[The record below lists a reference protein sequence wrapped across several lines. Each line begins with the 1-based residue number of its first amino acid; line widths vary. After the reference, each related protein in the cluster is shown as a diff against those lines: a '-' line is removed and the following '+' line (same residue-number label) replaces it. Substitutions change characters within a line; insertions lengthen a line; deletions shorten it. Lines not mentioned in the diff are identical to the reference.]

1 MYGQRLEHHY
11 LRLLTLFPSRE
22 AATTLQALADSLC
35 CSKRHM
41 RALLVKMQNEGWLNW
56 QAAPGRGRQAQLR
69 LLRDEQQL
77 LVEKADRLLETGNLA
92 AAVEL
97 LGDEKRRLAS
107 LLRTRLGYRISDNYQ
122 SLRIPYY
129 REMLNLNPGTPLRRS
144 ESHLVRQIFNGLTR
158 IDPQSG
164 EVECDLAHRWRQLD
178 ALRWR
183 FFLRRGVRFHDG
195 RELTAGDVI
204 SSLTRSATLPL
215 FSHIKRVTAAGTLS
229 VIVELDHPDDRL
241 PLLLTDPA
249 ALILPDDRARR
260 DDFAAHPVG
269 TGPYRVVEN
278 DRWHLRM
285 QAFDHYF
292 GLRGLLDE
300 VELIVWPDV
309 AHAAASEQFI
319 PSGQSAA
326 WLSSSI
332 SDIAYVSGEAEKFTG
347 KPSEPLAE
355 MFLEQGGYFLLCDSR
370 SGHWQTPERRR
381 WLREILSPWQLA
393 SQLVEAIRPLWVP
406 TGSLLPA
413 WFHCMDEGVCHS
425 PFTLDQTQAGPALL
439 RLACHRQHPEYAML
453 TAMMQKNLAAEGIAL
468 EVVELDYSEWASGEA
483 EVDLWLGTVNF
494 AVPEQWNVGAWLL
507 GMPLLQPHISGG
519 DPECYRRWQQQWRD
533 GTLESRQLVQ
543 QVVGGG
549 WLQPLFHHWMR
560 LKAPENAQGIRLNN
574 LGWFDFQSTWM
585 EPE

>member
-11 LRLLTLFPSRE
+11 LRLLTLFPTRE
-22 AATTLQALADSLC
+22 IETTLQALADAMC

-41 RALLVKMQNEGWLNW
+41 RALLVKMQNEGWVNW
-56 QAAPGRGRQAQLR
+56 QAEAGRGRQAR
-69 LLRDEQQL
+69 LDLLCDEQQL
-77 LVEKADRLLETGNLA
+77 VVEKADRLLETGNLA

-97 LGDEKRRLAS
+97 LGEEKNRLAS
-107 LLRTRLGYRISDNYQ
+107 LLRTRLGYRIRDDYQ

-129 REMLNLNPGTPLRRS
+129 REMLNLYPGTPLRRS
-144 ESHLVRQIFNGLTR
+144 ENHLVRQIFSGLTR
-158 IDPQSG
+158 INPQSG
-164 EVECDLAHRWRQLD
+164 EAESDLAHRWRQLD
-178 ALRWR
+178 ALHWR

-195 RELTAGDVI
+195 REMTAEDVI
-204 SSLTRSATLPL
+204 ASLTRSARLPL
-215 FSHIKRVTAAGTLS
+215 FSHIKRVAAAGSLS
-229 VIVELDHPDDRL
+229 VIVELSQADDRL

-249 ALILPDDRARR
+249 ALILPADRDLRS
-260 DDFAAHPVG
+260 DFSSHPVG
-269 TGPYRVVEN
+269 TGPYRVIEN
-278 DRWHLRM
+278 DRWHLKM
-285 QAFDHYF
+285 QAFEHYF

-300 VELIVWPDV
+300 VELIVLPDV
-309 AHAAASEQFI
+309 AHAAASDRFI
-319 PSGQSAA
+319 PAGQPAA

-332 SDIAYVSGEAEKFTG
+332 SDIAYVSGEAEQFTG

-370 SGHWQTPERRR
+370 SRRWQTLEQRR

-393 SQLVEAIRPLWVP
+393 SQLVESIRPLWVP

-413 WFHCMDEGVCHS
+413 WFHCMDEGCCHS
-425 PFTLDQTQAGPALL
+425 PFTDDETREHRAVL
-439 RLACHRQHPEYAML
+439 RLACHLQHPEYAML
-453 TAMMQKNLAAEGIAL
+453 TAMMRKSLAAQGIAL
-468 EVVELDYSEWASGEA
+468 EVTELDYQQWASGEA
-483 EVDLWLGTVNF
+483 DVDLWLGTVNF
-494 AVPEQWNVGAWLL
+494 PVPEQWNVGAWLL

-519 DPECYRRWQQQWRD
+519 DPERHQRWQQQWRD
-533 GTLESRQLVQ
+533 GTIGSRQLVQ
-543 QVVGGG
+543 QVVGAG

>member
-1 MYGQRLEHHY
+1 MYGQRLEYHY
-11 LRLLTLFPSRE
+11 LRLLTLFPARE
-22 AATTLQALADSLC
+22 AETTLQALADSLC

-41 RALLVKMQNEGWLNW
+41 RALLVKMHNEGWLNW

-77 LVEKADRLLETGNLA
+77 KVEKADRLLETGNLA
-92 AAVEL
+92 AVVEL
-97 LGDEKRRLAS
+97 LGEEKSRLAS
-107 LLRTRLGYRISDNYQ
+107 LLRTRLGYRISDDYQ

-129 REMLNLNPGTPLRRS
+129 REMLNLYPGTPLRRS
-144 ESHLVRQIFNGLTR
+144 ENHLVRQIFSGLTR
-158 IDPQSG
+158 INPQSG

-195 RELTAGDVI
+195 REMTSEDVI
-204 SSLTRSATLPL
+204 SSLTRSAALPL
-215 FSHIKRVTAAGTLS
+215 FSHIKRVEAAGALS
-229 VIVELDHPDDRL
+229 VIVELHYADDRL

-249 ALILPDDRARR
+249 ALILPADHSRR
-260 DDFAAHPVG
+260 DDFAAHPIG
-269 TGPYRVVEN
+269 TGPYRVIEN
-278 DRWHLRM
+278 DRWHLKM
-285 QAFDHYF
+285 QAFEHYF

-309 AHAAASEQFI
+309 AHAASSEQFI
-319 PSGQSAA
+319 PAGQPAA

-332 SDIAYVSGEAEKFTG
+332 SDIAYVSGEAEQFTG

-370 SGHWQTPERRR
+370 SGRWQTPERRR

-393 SQLVEAIRPLWVP
+393 SQLVESIRPLWVP

-413 WFHCMDEGVCHS
+413 WFHCMDEGSCLS
-425 PFTLDQTQAGPALL
+425 PFSADENPLHGAVL

-453 TAMMQKNLAAEGIAL
+453 TGMMRKNLAAEGIAL
-468 EVVELDYSEWASGEA
+468 EVIELDYQQWASGEA

-494 AVPEQWNVGAWLL
+494 PAPEQWNVGAWLL

-519 DPECYRRWQQQWRD
+519 DPSQYQRWQQQWRN

-543 QVVGGG
+543 QVVGAG

>member
-11 LRLLTLFPSRE
+11 LRLLSLFPARE
-22 AATTLQALADSLC
+22 TETTLQALADLLC

-56 QAAPGRGRQAQLR
+56 QAAPGRGRQAQLM

-77 LVEKADRLLETGNLA
+77 TVEKADRLLETGNVA

-97 LGDEKRRLAS
+97 LGEEKSRIAS
-107 LLRTRLGYRISDNYQ
+107 LLRTRLGYRIRDDFQ

-129 REMLNLNPGTPLRRS
+129 REMLNLYPGTPLRRS
-144 ESHLVRQIFNGLTR
+144 ENHLVRQIFSGLTR
-158 IDPQSG
+158 INPQSG

-195 RELTAGDVI
+195 REMTGEDVI

-215 FSHIKRVTAAGTLS
+215 FSHIKRVEAAGTLS
-229 VIVELDHPDDRL
+229 VIVELHYADDRL

-249 ALILPDDRARR
+249 ALILPADRDRY
-260 DDFAAHPVG
+260 DDFAGHPVG
-269 TGPYRVVEN
+269 TGPYRVIEN
-278 DRWHLRM
+278 DRWHLKM
-285 QAFDHYF
+285 QAFEHYF

-309 AHAAASEQFI
+309 AQAAASHQFI
-319 PSGQSAA
+319 PAGQPAA

-332 SDIAYVSGEAEKFTG
+332 SDIAYVSGEAEQFTG

-370 SGHWQTPERRR
+370 SRHWQATERRR
-381 WLREILSPWQLA
+381 WLREVLSPWQLA
-393 SQLVEAIRPLWVP
+393 SQLVESIRPLWVP

-413 WFHCMDEGVCHS
+413 WFHCMDEGNSFS
-425 PFTLDQTQAGPALL
+425 PFPADEMQRHGAVL
-439 RLACHRQHPEYAML
+439 RLACHQQHPEYMML
-453 TAMMQKNLAAEGIAL
+453 TAMMRKNLATEGIAL
-468 EVVELDYSEWASGEA
+468 EVIELDYQQWASGEA

-494 AVPEQWNVGAWLL
+494 PVPEQWNVGAWLL

-519 DPECYRRWQQQWRD
+519 DPERYQRWQQQWRN

-543 QVVGGG
+543 QVVGAG

-560 LKAPENAQGIRLNN
+560 LKAPTNAQGIRLNN

>member
-11 LRLLTLFPSRE
+11 LRLLSLIPARE
-22 AATTLQALADSLC
+22 TETTLQALADLLC

-77 LVEKADRLLETGNLA
+77 IVEKADRLLETGNVA
-92 AAVEL
+92 AVVEL
-97 LGDEKRRLAS
+97 LGEEKSRIAS
-107 LLRTRLGYRISDNYQ
+107 LLRTRLGYRIRDDYQ

-129 REMLNLNPGTPLRRS
+129 REMLNLYPGTPLRRS
-144 ESHLVRQIFNGLTR
+144 ENHLVRQIFSGLTR
-158 IDPQSG
+158 INPQSG

-195 RELTAGDVI
+195 REMTSEDVI

-215 FSHIKRVTAAGTLS
+215 FSHIKRVEAAGTLS
-229 VIVELDHPDDRL
+229 VIVELHYADDRL

-249 ALILPDDRARR
+249 ALILPADRDRY
-260 DDFAAHPVG
+260 DDFAGHPVG
-269 TGPYRVVEN
+269 TGPYRVIEN
-278 DRWHLRM
+278 DRWHLKM
-285 QAFDHYF
+285 QAFEHYF

-309 AHAAASEQFI
+309 AQAAAIHQFI
-319 PSGQSAA
+319 PAGQPAA

-332 SDIAYVSGEAEKFTG
+332 SDIAYVSGEAEQFTG

-370 SGHWQTPERRR
+370 SRHWQATERRR
-381 WLREILSPWQLA
+381 WLREVLSPWQLA
-393 SQLVEAIRPLWVP
+393 SQLVESIRPLWVP

-413 WFHCMDEGVCHS
+413 WFHCMDEGNSFS
-425 PFTLDQTQAGPALL
+425 PFPADEMQRHGAVL
-439 RLACHRQHPEYAML
+439 RLACHQQHPEYMML
-453 TAMMQKNLAAEGIAL
+453 TAMMRKNLATEGIAL
-468 EVVELDYSEWASGEA
+468 EVIELDYQQWASGEA

-494 AVPEQWNVGAWLL
+494 PVPEQWNVGAWLL

-519 DPECYRRWQQQWRD
+519 DPERYQRWQQQWRN

-543 QVVGGG
+543 QVVGAG

-560 LKAPENAQGIRLNN
+560 LKAPANAQGIRLNN